1 MANLQLATNVFGQI
15 CLSYPTNHLG
25 ARAWGEI
32 GDCDQQMGDYA
43 SATNAYAQ
51 VINSPFADDA
61 LRNQAQVGLGI
72 VLEKSAAQLT
82 GTNQAAVLQL
92 ALQNYADVFYD
103 VQADSF
109 WKKKAGLQAL
119 PLVEALGA
127 GSPDKFIDTME
138 ILFPQ
143 AKDSLEKKRA
153 ALPPAKN

>member
-1 MANLQLATNVFGQI
+1 
-15 CLSYPTNHLG
+15 
-25 ARAWGEI
+25 
-32 GDCDQQMGDYA
+32 
-43 SATNAYAQ
+43 
-51 VINSPFADDA
+51 
-61 LRNQAQVGLGI
+61 
-72 VLEKSAAQLT
+72 
-82 GTNQAAVLQL
+82 VLQL